1 LLKFKAL
8 APQNRYRANTKIRA
22 APIAISAPALIKGA
36 VPRFGLDA
44 GGMMVKG
51 RYSL

>member
-1 LLKFKAL
+1 LRRK
-8 APQNRYRANTKIRA
+8 NRYRANTKIRA
-22 APIAISAPALIKGA
+22 APIATSAPAVIKGT
-36 VPRFGLDA
+36 VPRFGLA